1 MVAAVLSLSACG
13 AGAGA
18 PLPSPADPA
27 ALRVTSFNI
36 HYLWRQS
43 SAPMAHWEQRQDA
56 VVSVLRQI
64 DPDLVGFQEM
74 ETFAGAAYNPEN
86 RQMDTLAEAFPH
98 YRFSATGDPARF
110 PNTQPIMYH
119 RGRLD
124 PLGEGFFFFSP
135 HPDTPYGDPWF
146 GPYPAFATWARFG
159 DLRSGETVLVFN
171 VHIDRKRRRNRILS
185 AELLASRVNEVRRP
199 SDRVV
204 VLGDFNALRWM
215 RPVRI
220 VERTSGLRTVTDDGA
235 TFHFGRGI
243 RLFPAIDHVLLGPRL
258 TADGVRAVRS
268 RPGGVWP
275 SDHFPIVADVRPVPR

>member
-74 ETFAGAAYNPEN
+74 ETFAESAYNPEN

-98 YRFSATGDPARF
+98 YGFYATGDPATF
-110 PNTQPIMYH
+110 PNTQPIMYR

-124 PLGEGFFFFSP
+124 PLGEGYFFFSP
-135 HPDTPYGDPWF
+135 HPDTPYSDPWF

-185 AELLASRVNEVRRP
+185 AELLGSRLNEVRRP
-199 SDRVV
+199 ADRVV
-204 VLGDFNALRWM
+204 VLGDFNALRWT

-235 TFHFGRGI
+235 TFHFGRGVI
-243 RLFPAIDHVLLGPRL
+243 IPANS
-258 TADGVRAVRS
+258 TAHNFVPPVRIPAEEEYLCASPDSRRHRS
-268 RPGGVWP
+268 LA
-275 SDHFPIVADVRPVPR
+275 F